1 MWVAAIFISR
11 LAPGGVLKVVF
22 LSVGFYFL
30 LQSEI
35 TGKNCAMVSVAAAP
49 GGRALCEITLLVSPW
64 GKDANG
70 AELSR

>member
-1 MWVAAIFISR
+1 M
-11 LAPGGVLKVVF
+11 VF
-22 LSVGFYFL
+22 LAVGFYFL

-35 TGKNCAMVSVAAAP
+35 TGKSCAVGSAP
-49 GGRALCEITLLVSPW
+49 AVLGGRALREMMLLGSPW